1 MNQNTQNILNHI
13 TGTLLD
19 VDENI
24 NNDGTPNFNF
34 IECDVVQD
42 IREGILE
49 AELSFEDIDAAFD
62 VVNATFKNINAAI
75 DRVVG
80 A

>member
-34 IECDVVQD
+34 IECDVV
-42 IREGILE
+42 
-49 AELSFEDIDAAFD
+49 
-62 VVNATFKNINAAI
+62 
-75 DRVVG
+75 
-80 A
+80 